1 MLDTGI
7 MSGADIVAALALGAD
22 FTLIGRAYL
31 YGLMAGGRA
40 GVDRTLQILEK
51 DMARTMALLGVSNI
65 SELTPD
71 HVRLLNK

>member
-1 MLDTGI
+1 
-7 MSGADIVAALALGAD
+7 
-22 FTLIGRAYL
+22 
-31 YGLMAGGRA
+31 
-40 GVDRTLQILEK
+40 VDRTLQILEK